1 MATTS
6 FRIFQK
12 DLWDPRVD
20 QYFKMALKAAPHF
33 YNVSDLLAPGG
44 LTVRIPKVGD
54 NFTATAVGS
63 TTGEVSNTAVSDTA
77 TTITLNRWLASKLR
91 ITDFEMA
98 TVGRSYSLR
107 DEYAKALGQ
116 AVAQQADKEILAN
129 ITSVSRTVND
139 TTTAL
144 GSTDLEAALAIV
156 ESYNCPIDQL
166 TWFFS
171 PKAWYGEIIAV
182 QKYYDASQFG
192 KAITPQGVIPTLYGI
207 PVVISN
213 NLPAY
218 TASSTKKINYL
229 GTKNSIAFG
238 FANLPGGVQGGVRL
252 TEAYHPGGHLRTD
265 VTCDIAFGDGI
276 MNAYRGVKIYSTGS

>member
-171 PKAWYGEIIAV
+171 PKAYAKLRLLSETISSKFRKLRENLYETIRSEAQKWERSTTII
-182 QKYYDASQFG
+182 G
-192 KAITPQGVIPTLYGI
+192 TPSMVMG
-207 PVVISN
+207 
-213 NLPAY
+213 
-218 TASSTKKINYL
+218 
-229 GTKNSIAFG
+229 
-238 FANLPGGVQGGVRL
+238 
-252 TEAYHPGGHLRTD
+252 
-265 VTCDIAFGDGI
+265 
-276 MNAYRGVKIYSTGS
+276 